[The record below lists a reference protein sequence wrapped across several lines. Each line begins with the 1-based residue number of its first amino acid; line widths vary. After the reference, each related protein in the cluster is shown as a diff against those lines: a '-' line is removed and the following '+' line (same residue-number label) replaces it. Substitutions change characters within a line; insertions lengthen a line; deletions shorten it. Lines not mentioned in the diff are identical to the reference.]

1 MPLID
6 LEPTFGKKQQNV
18 LQWNPIFFIRHGIG
32 SSHKPF
38 VSLAQFL
45 QSTFPKSTIDNQS
58 YDWKDSVLLNGARLA
73 KQVVNT
79 NTDRPLILIGH
90 SMGGLLCRVANVAL
104 TDPSGFV
111 ALAKSLAPQLTY
123 PNVDVLSISALQ
135 LLPPKSPI
143 TAMITLATP
152 NSGAMLAGQLS
163 GIPYLLKTAL
173 NLFPPT
179 NLQSVAD
186 LTSSRLFR
194 FLQNFSVNTRT
205 LSISGS
211 QGNRFARA
219 SGQLTAWV
227 GKAGLRME
235 MPNDL
240 IVEDRSV
247 DLQYSILPNEI
258 LHHGK
263 SPYKHARCY
272 LDCVDV
278 AHTNIYDNQNVR
290 NLMVD
295 FLERC

>member
-18 LQWNPIFFIRHGIG
+18 LQWNPMFFIRHGIG

-45 QSTFPKSTIDNQS
+45 QSTFPKSTVDNQS

-227 GKAGLRME
+227 GKAGLKME

>member
-6 LEPTFGKKQQNV
+6 LEPTFGKKQQNL

-45 QSTFPKSTIDNQS
+45 QSTFPKSTIDNQT

-123 PNVDVLSISALQ
+123 SNVDVLSIAALQ
-135 LLPPKSPI
+135 LLPPRSLT

-163 GIPYLLKTAL
+163 GIPYLFKTAL

-227 GKAGLRME
+227 GRAGLKME

-290 NLMVD
+290 DLMVD
-295 FLERC
+295 FLQRC

>member
-6 LEPTFGKKQQNV
+6 LEPTFGKKQQS
-18 LQWNPIFFIRHGIG
+18 LQQWNPIFFIRHGIG

-38 VSLAQFL
+38 INLEEFL
-45 QSTFPKSTIDNQS
+45 KVTFRQCKTNNRS

-73 KQVVNT
+73 KQVLDT
-79 NTDRPLILIGH
+79 NTDRPVILIGH

-111 ALAKSLAPQLTY
+111 SLAKSLGPRLTY
-123 PNVDVLSISALQ
+123 RNVDVLDVVALQ
-135 LLPPKSPI
+135 LVLPKNPV
-143 TAMITLATP
+143 TAIITLATP

-219 SGQLTAWV
+219 SGQLTVWAD
-227 GKAGLRME
+227 KAGLKME

-247 DLQYSILPNEI
+247 DLQYSILPSEI

-272 LDCVDV
+272 MDCVEV
-278 AHTNIYDNQNVR
+278 AHTNIYEKQNVR
-290 NLMVD
+290 DLIVD
-295 FLERC
+295 FLQRC